1 MNWSKKPD
9 NCHKP
14 EGRVSTV
21 YGKEASAIF
30 KNSGKMIQSMLCG
43 PQYVTQVDLNYSL
56 VYILRL
62 VYIYSPNRRLEYIY
76 QELIIVVVY
85 TNLSF

>member
-1 MNWSKKPD
+1 MDWSKKPD
-9 NCHKP
+9 ICHKP

-21 YGKEASAIF
+21 YGKETSAIF
-30 KNSGKMIQSMLCG
+30 KNSGKTIQSMLCG
-43 PQYVTQVDLNYSL
+43 PQYVTQVSLNYSL

-85 TNLSF
+85 TNLCF